1 MYTLKKKEKKKR
13 IFFNKLEDYF
23 KIVKSIRTNAS
34 FNYLMKWNLL
44 QIQTSLSKNSSKVR
58 ASNRCIMSN
67 RKNIIHKHFK
77 LSRLFFLK
85 YARFGVIYGITKKI
99 N

>member
-1 MYTLKKKEKKKR
+1 MKVLKKKEKKKR
-13 IFFNKLEDYF
+13 VFFYVLEDSL
-23 KIVKSIRTNAS
+23 KIVKSIRTNNS

-44 QIQTSLSKNSSKVR
+44 HIQTLFSKNSSKVR
-58 ASNRCIMSN
+58 ASNRCIISN

-77 LSRLFFLK
+77 LSRLVFLK
-85 YARFGVIYGITKKI
+85 FARFGFIHGITKKI